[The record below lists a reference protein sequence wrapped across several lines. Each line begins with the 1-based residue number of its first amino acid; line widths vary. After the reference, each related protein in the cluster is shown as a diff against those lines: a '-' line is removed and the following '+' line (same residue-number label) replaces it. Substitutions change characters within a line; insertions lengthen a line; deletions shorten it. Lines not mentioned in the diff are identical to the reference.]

1 MADINSDKERI
12 KFAGDFRLE
21 VCNIISYRSDPDN
34 TTEALRINI
43 LPQLMGLTYV
53 EDITMQC
60 ITGEIDLADNCEL
73 RIGDSDDLKLFHQGS
88 HSVIAHGGTGDLQI
102 RATDSGKNFIIYDH
116 DASNEWF
123 KLDASGNA
131 VFNEGSADVDFRVE
145 SNSMQHIIFVNGGTD
160 KIAMNDALP
169 EGDITIQQG
178 ADDDVAG
185 DDDYANDDC
194 R

>member
-60 ITGEIDLADNCEL
+60 MIT
-73 RIGDSDDLKLFHQGS
+73 
-88 HSVIAHGGTGDLQI
+88 
-102 RATDSGKNFIIYDH
+102 
-116 DASNEWF
+116 ASNKVYTF
-123 KLDASGNA
+123 MPYL
-131 VFNEGSADVDFRVE
+131 
-145 SNSMQHIIFVNGGTD
+145 I
-160 KIAMNDALP
+160 
-169 EGDITIQQG
+169 
-178 ADDDVAG
+178 
-185 DDDYANDDC
+185 
-194 R
+194 